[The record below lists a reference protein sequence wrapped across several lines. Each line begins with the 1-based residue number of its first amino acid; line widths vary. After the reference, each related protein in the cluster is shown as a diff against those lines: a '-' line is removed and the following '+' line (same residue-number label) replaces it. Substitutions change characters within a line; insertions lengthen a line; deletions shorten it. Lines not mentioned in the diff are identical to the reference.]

1 MVKNDVSVA
10 YDILVKVYRDGTY
23 LNLIMKE
30 IANKRVTKI
39 VYGVLDHHYEL
50 NYIVNYLAHGNET
63 EKDHVRPGN
72 GAAPGAEES
81 GILLAGP

>member
-50 NYIVNYLAHGNET
+50 NYIVNYLAP
-63 EKDHVRPGN
+63 K
-72 GAAPGAEES
+72 
-81 GILLAGP
+81 GIKNNK